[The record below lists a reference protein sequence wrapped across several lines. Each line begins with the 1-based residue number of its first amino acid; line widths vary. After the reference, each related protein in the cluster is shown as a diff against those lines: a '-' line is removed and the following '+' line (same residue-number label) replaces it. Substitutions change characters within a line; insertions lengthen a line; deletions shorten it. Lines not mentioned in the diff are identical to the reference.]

1 MLSISQLYIYPV
13 KSLAGIAVDTAT
25 VTSRGLQH
33 DRRMMLVDEQNRFL
47 TQREYPEMALLQP
60 VLAEEGIYIHHKKN
74 SHPTLFMPQ
83 QPAEGS
89 ASITVTV
96 WDDGCEALPHEAAIN
111 TWFSQAL
118 GIHCRLVYMP
128 DTSNREADKRYAH
141 NNEIVSF
148 ADGYP
153 ILLIGQASLDDLNAR
168 LPQALPMNRFRPN
181 IVFTGGAPFL
191 EDQLHHFSINGI
203 HFTGVK
209 PCARCVMT
217 TIDQENSTAAKEPLK
232 TLSTYR
238 QKDHKILFGQ
248 NLVHTGEGS
257 ISVGDSITVNSYQ
270 AAAIT

>member
-1 MLSISQLYIYPV
+1 
-13 KSLAGIAVDTAT
+13 
-25 VTSRGLQH
+25 
-33 DRRMMLVDEQNRFL
+33 MLVDDHNRFL

-60 VLAEEGIYIHHKKN
+60 ALAPEGIYIRHKKN
-74 SHPTLFMPQ
+74 SHPPLFIPE
-83 QPAEGS
+83 QPGEGI

-96 WDDGCEALPHEAAIN
+96 WDDSCEALPYEAAVN

-118 GIHCRLVYMP
+118 GTNCRLVYMP
-128 DTSNREADKRYAH
+128 DTSNREADKRYAQ

-191 EDQLHHFSINGI
+191 EDQLHQFSISGI
-203 HFTGVK
+203 NFTGVK

-232 TLSTYR
+232 TLATYR

-248 NLVHTGEGS
+248 NLVHSGEGA
-257 ISVGDSITVNSYQ
+257 IHIGDTICITSYQ
-270 AAAIT
+270 AAAIL